1 MAGLLVMGGCL
12 IKYFDYSFSFE
23 HIASSIWQENETFA
37 HFQVVDWLEMANYP
51 NTPTSMCIS
60 QTGPCR
66 QKTLKSSLILLYYT
80 NFIAILTKNHQKLSK
95 NWKK

>member
-1 MAGLLVMGGCL
+1 MAGLLVMGGYL
-12 IKYFDYSFSFE
+12 IEYFDYSFSFE

-37 HFQVVDWLEMANYP
+37 QFQVVDWLEMANYP

-66 QKTLKSSLILLYYT
+66 QKTLKSCLILLFYT
-80 NFIAILTKNHQKLSK
+80 NF
-95 NWKK
+95 

>member
-1 MAGLLVMGGCL
+1 MVGLLVMGGCL
-12 IKYFDYSFSFE
+12 MRYFDYSFSFE

-60 QTGPCR
+60 QAAPCSL
-66 QKTLKSSLILLYYT
+66 KTLKFCLILLFYT
-80 NFIAILTKNHQKLSK
+80 NF
-95 NWKK
+95 

>member
-1 MAGLLVMGGCL
+1 MVGLLVMGGCL

-51 NTPTSMCIS
+51 NTPTGILNKFHDGISSMLNI
-60 QTGPCR
+60 PP
-66 QKTLKSSLILLYYT
+66 LIR
-80 NFIAILTKNHQKLSK
+80 FHDSH
-95 NWKK
+95 